1 MRPRTLAGR
10 SLAGRSFTGR
20 SLAVLAGAL
29 ALAGAVSGC
38 GIRTTAVPVN
48 AGAAPS
54 RVPCEVSE
62 GNLTTQAQP
71 AGTVIRI
78 QLVCGSELVP
88 VERTVAV
95 PAGKAPGD
103 RVQVARAL
111 LEELLEQPSATERDA
126 GFTTYVRGPLTV
138 SEARAGDPPGTLRL
152 SRQPE
157 DLPTAALA
165 QIVCTLT
172 EGAATDGAVVLGG
185 PGAYGARGYR
195 CDDDTRRSP
204 ESAVPTTGPLPSAS

>member
-1 MRPRTLAGR
+1 MRSRTPA
-10 SLAGRSFTGR
+10 GR

-29 ALAGAVSGC
+29 ALAGAVGGC
-38 GIRTTAVPVN
+38 GIRTTTVPVD

-54 RVPCEVSE
+54 RVPCEVAE

-71 AGTVIRI
+71 GAPVRVY
-78 QLVCGSELVP
+78 LVCGSELVP
-88 VERTVAV
+88 VERAASI
-95 PAGKAPGD
+95 PGEKALGD
-103 RVQVARAL
+103 RLRVARAL
-111 LEELLEQPSATERDA
+111 VEELLEQPSSTEREA
-126 GFTTYVRGPLTV
+126 GFTTYVRGPLQV
-138 SEARAGDPPGTLRL
+138 SGARAGDPPGTLRL

-172 EGAATDGAVVLGG
+172 EGAATDGSVVLGG

-195 CDDDTRRSP
+195 CDDETKRRP
-204 ESAVPTTGPLPSAS
+204 EAAVPTTGPQPSAS

>member
-1 MRPRTLAGR
+1 MRSRTRAGR
-10 SLAGRSFTGR
+10 SLV
-20 SLAVLAGAL
+20 VLAGAL
-29 ALAGAVSGC
+29 ALAGAVGGC

-62 GNLTTQAQP
+62 SNLTTQAQP
-71 AGTVIRI
+71 GGTAVRVY
-78 QLVCGSELVP
+78 LVCGSELVP
-88 VERTVAV
+88 VERTASI
-95 PAGKAPGD
+95 PAEKALGD
-103 RVQVARAL
+103 RVQVVRAL
-111 LEELLEQPSATERDA
+111 VDELLEQPSSTEREA
-126 GFTTYVRGPLTV
+126 GFTTDVRGPLRV
-138 SEARAGDPPGTLRL
+138 SEGRAGDPPGTLRL

-172 EGAATDGAVVLGG
+172 EGAATDGSVVLGG

-195 CDDDTRRSP
+195 CDDDTKRRP
-204 ESAVPTTGPLPSAS
+204 EAAVPTTGPLPSAS

>member
-1 MRPRTLAGR
+1 MRSRTLAGR
-10 SLAGRSFTGR
+10 Y
-20 SLAVLAGAL
+20 LAVLAGAL

-71 AGTVIRI
+71 DGTVIRI
-78 QLVCGSELVP
+78 YLVCASELVP
-88 VERTVAV
+88 VERTAAI
-95 PAGKAPGD
+95 PPEKALGD
-103 RVQVARAL
+103 RVEVMRAL
-111 LEELLEQPSATERDA
+111 LDELLEQPSATEREA

-138 SEARAGDPPGTLRL
+138 SGARAGDPVGTLRL

-172 EGAATDGAVVLGG
+172 EGATTDGSVVLGG

-195 CDDDTRRSP
+195 CDDDTKRSP
-204 ESAVPTTGPLPSAS
+204 ESAVPTTGPLSSAS